1 MQLGEFCKKVAEID
15 SRINTVIVIKE
26 TELEG
31 AYAMPGQWVPDPEI
45 LKRLLMQV
53 HLVVGI
59 AGSNAE
65 IYGDLG
71 HVMLTHG
78 IADFFFFPL
87 EDRRVFLVS
96 VNRPYDHNALEPKLA
111 ERHRTLKAMLQ
122 G

>member
-53 HLVVGI
+53 QLVVGI

-71 HVMLTHG
+71 HVMLTHE

-111 ERHRTLKAMLQ
+111 EGHRALKAMLQ